1 MWLVNHQNLAIP
13 NALPYIHSAN
23 IISSYACL
31 LNHQSKAATP
41 YISSSLST
49 LQCPWFLKPAS
60 SPSHLQGTPS
70 SPSAHSLPDLF
81 IFRSLCVW
89 TWQFIG
95 SVHDFPLSQLPQ
107 IFWWKVSSC
116 WAFNSTKYFPGWW
129 CGRKLIHMGCISP
142 CMEVTSWKE
151 ESECGFV
158 SLSINRT
165 SFIRSIIN
173 NKDIL
178 QQHCISALQAISV
191 NSGKP
196 CSVICVPNCNAFLC
210 FGYWIK
216 TLAFSNVLPLIWGRS
231 PYLHFTLFIM
241 SMRTG
246 FFGFFYQ
253 SKWDPI
259 ILRDCTQ
266 KMEPWPQLEW
276 ECATVTV
283 KFI

>member
-31 LNHQSKAATP
+31 LNHQSKAAIP

-49 LQCPWFLKPAS
+49 LQCPWFLKSAS
-60 SPSHLQGTPS
+60 SPSHFQGTPS

-107 IFWWKVSSC
+107 IFWWEVTSC
-116 WAFNSTKYFPGWW
+116 WTFNSTKYFPGRW
-129 CGRKLIHMGCISP
+129 CGQKLIHMGCISL

-158 SLSINRT
+158 SFSVNRT

-178 QQHCISALQAISV
+178 QQHCSSALQV
-191 NSGKP
+191 HWNGLQWFQG
-196 CSVICVPNCNAFLC
+196 CSVICVPNCNAFLW
-210 FGYWIK
+210 FGYWTK

-231 PYLHFTLFIM
+231 HYPHFTLFIL
-241 SMRTG
+241 SMRTL
-246 FFGFFYQ
+246 FFFFFI
-253 SKWDPI
+253 SPNGIPLFLGTAPTKWSPD
-259 ILRDCTQ
+259 LNWSGNVLQ
-266 KMEPWPQLEW
+266 
-276 ECATVTV
+276 
-283 KFI
+283 